1 MTHISLSE
9 SWYLTLAIYREG
21 PGNYLYEIAIKIDQ
35 LDRRLNEVTRWL
47 EILNFLGL
55 TDNSIVCNILFIKV
69 YLGIKFGFS
78 VRIAHN

>member
-1 MTHISLSE
+1 M
-9 SWYLTLAIYREG
+9 TLAIYREG